1 MENNS
6 SKYDTLDEEFL
17 QRVSGLV
24 DDILLAINVS
34 SEILKQDEELVLDF
48 IVDYINVHNENL

>member
-1 MENNS
+1 MEN
-6 SKYDTLDEEFL
+6 SKKYKSLDEEYL
-17 QRVSGLV
+17 QRITGMV
-24 DDILLAINVS
+24 DDMLVAINVS